1 MRSTN
6 YRVSELLLSVF
17 LCWLIAV
24 SSAGA
29 NADQGAYLGAIPSE
43 TPGWFKDSFL
53 EFEEDVAEAAENGRR
68 VMIYFHQEGCPYCA
82 QLVDENFSDET
93 IKSFMLDNFESIQ
106 INMWGDREIVSIGG
120 QTFTE
125 KTFAAALK
133 VQYTP
138 TLLFL
143 NEQGSLALRLDGYYP
158 PDAFRDALNYVAE
171 KQESNMTFAAY
182 RAQNQSGQQ
191 SDKLMAQD
199 FHLNETNLAELIG
212 KDDKPLAVFF
222 ETSACQACEVMHE
235 RILIDER
242 TIEQVTQANNVQLDA
257 NSDSLIVTP
266 DGVQTTVAEWAR
278 QLDINYHPS
287 VVFFDTSGNEVMRI
301 AGFIKTFHFQSV
313 YAYVLEKAYLDQPSF
328 QRYIAARGERIREAG
343 FDTDIWGY
351 KSLH

>member
-1 MRSTN
+1 
-6 YRVSELLLSVF
+6 
-17 LCWLIAV
+17 
-24 SSAGA
+24 
-29 NADQGAYLGAIPSE
+29 
-43 TPGWFKDSFL
+43 
-53 EFEEDVAEAAENGRR
+53 
-68 VMIYFHQEGCPYCA
+68 
-82 QLVDENFSDET
+82 
-93 IKSFMLDNFESIQ
+93 
-106 INMWGDREIVSIGG
+106 
-120 QTFTE
+120 
-125 KTFAAALK
+125 
-133 VQYTP
+133 
-138 TLLFL
+138 
-143 NEQGSLALRLDGYYP
+143 
-158 PDAFRDALNYVAE
+158 
-171 KQESNMTFAAY
+171 MTFAAY
-182 RAQNQSGQQ
+182 RAQSQSGQQ
-191 SDKLMAQD
+191 SDKLIAQD